1 MFSSSIRSRLQKLLA
16 DICPGD
22 LNTFMFPSS
31 GAEANEGALRLARRF
46 TGRNKIMT
54 RHRSYHGGTT
64 AALTATGD
72 FRKWAGEGLASGD
85 FVKFWDPYPYSFSL
99 GATEEEVCTASLAA
113 LAEAVAYEGP
123 HNVAAIMIESITGT
137 NGVLPPPAGY
147 LEGLRALCDQ
157 HGILLICDEV
167 MAGFGRSGKLF
178 GFSHA
183 QSVSTPS
190 RACTSHPEST
200 TLEANILRIP
210 GDTRLGH
217 VCKGCQWSSA
227 APRGHWNASA
237 YCRLLSG
244 EHLHGWL
251 HVPLSP
257 SGNGIRV

>member
-99 GATEEEVCTASLAA
+99 GETEEEVCAASLAA

-200 TLEANILRIP
+200 PLEA
-210 GDTRLGH
+210 
-217 VCKGCQWSSA
+217 
-227 APRGHWNASA
+227 
-237 YCRLLSG
+237 
-244 EHLHGWL
+244 
-251 HVPLSP
+251 
-257 SGNGIRV
+257 